1 MGNRQFPHIVEALS
15 GLPDATIVDGEVLAL
30 DGSGRPDFNLLQNF
44 RAEASRIHYFVFDL
58 LVHQNR
64 DLTHLPLSER
74 GELMRSLLKFRSP
87 PKRTGSNFERE
98 GEVGSP
104 ARFELATLRLTAVN
118 LISSQVAG
126 VELNRG
132 KSASSD
138 QIGLVGFSFSFLL
151 LFAFCNFSRRSYD
164 TYMTL
169 ADPRSDA

>member
-30 DGSGRPDFNLLQNF
+30 DGSRRPDFNLLQNF

-104 ARFELATLRLTAVN
+104 
-118 LISSQVAG
+118 S
-126 VELNRG
+126 
-132 KSASSD
+132 
-138 QIGLVGFSFSFLL
+138 
-151 LFAFCNFSRRSYD
+151 
-164 TYMTL
+164 
-169 ADPRSDA
+169 